1 MKKVVDAV
9 IVVEGQ
15 SDVAFL
21 EHFISA
27 DFVITNGSEIAKET
41 IQYLQTIS
49 QKRDIIVLT
58 DPDYPGLRI
67 RSIIAEHIPS
77 VMHAYI
83 RKEVSIKHHKVGVA
97 ESTEEE
103 ILNAISLCIDK
114 KIKDKPLSDLVLSDL
129 YDLHYMGYQES
140 AKKRKLLADK
150 LQIGYS
156 GNAKRLLKK
165 LQSLGISKNDL
176 RKMGENDDC

>member
-1 MKKVVDAV
+1 MKKKVDAV

-21 EHFISA
+21 EQFISA
-27 DFVITNGSEIAKET
+27 DFVITNGSEISLET
-41 IQYLQTIS
+41 LQYLETLSQT
-49 QKRDIIVLT
+49 RDIIVLT

-67 RSIIAEHIPS
+67 RSIIAEHIPN

-97 ESTEEE
+97 ESTKEEV
-103 ILNAISLCIDK
+103 LNAISLCLKEK
-114 KIKDKPLSDLVLSDL
+114 KKDKPTSDLLLSDL

-140 AKKRKLLADK
+140 AKKRKALADK
-150 LQIGYS
+150 LKIGYS
-156 GNAKRLLKK
+156 GNAKRLFKK

-176 RKMGENDDC
+176 RKMGEEYDC